1 MGAKYFQCTDG
12 ATIEIET
19 CLKECRMKQR
29 CLFLPTLRSVAESLE
44 RNIDGLTVTELINGT
59 CEMYLKKT
67 TDYIV
72 DPMQRLY
79 AIQGTAAHVLHQAKA
94 DGNMLGEVRI
104 HGDYCS
110 GQIDLYG
117 AILGGSDDE
126 TLGDYKF
133 TSSYKLMRALGKY
146 MVNVPTGEY
155 FKSGPRKGLEKTI
168 KEIRDGGV
176 RHIEDWSIQLNA
188 YRVLLER
195 EGFIVKRMVILAF
208 CRDYGLQVA
217 KQRGIDAPAYLIEI
231 NRISD
236 RWIKRYIKAK
246 ANKLE
251 EALEK
256 KRIPSPCSPRARWHG
271 NKCLKYCEVSS
282 FCPYG
287 INIKMG
293 MKAA

>member
-1 MGAKYFQCTDG
+1 MPATCFRCPDG
-12 ATIEIET
+12 GVMEIKD
-19 CLKECRMKQR
+19 CLNGCRMKQR
-29 CLFLPTLRSVAESLE
+29 CLFLPTLRTIGESLD
-44 RNIDGLTVTELINGT
+44 RNIEGFTVTELISGT
-59 CEMYLKKT
+59 CEIYLKKT
-67 TDYIV
+67 KDYMV
-72 DPMQRLY
+72 DPMKRLY
-79 AIQGTAAHVLHQAKA
+79 AVQGTAAHVMHQDKA
-94 DGNMLGEVRI
+94 DGNMFGEIRI
-104 HGDYCS
+104 YGDYCS

-117 AILGGSDDE
+117 AILDGSDK
-126 TLGDYKF
+126 TLGDYKV

-146 MVNVPTGEY
+146 TVNVPTGEY
-155 FKSGPRKGLEKTI
+155 FKSGPRKGQEKTI

-176 RHIEDWSIQLNA
+176 RHIEDWAIQINA

-246 ANKLE
+246 ANKLK

-271 NKCLKYCEVSS
+271 SKCLKYCEVACY
-282 FCPYG
+282 CPHG
-287 INIKMG
+287 IKLMMG